1 MFFKSKKITFF
12 KVTFKNKRA
21 NKWDWMSLKYSF
33 TSFDM
38 VIILYKTEFGASSV
52 KRPLRF
58 VWKLLPFLLVV
69 VKLWYAKF
77 SHSSAVE
84 LFL

>member
-1 MFFKSKKITFF
+1 
-12 KVTFKNKRA
+12 
-21 NKWDWMSLKYSF
+21 MSLKYSF

-69 VKLWYAKF
+69 VKL
-77 SHSSAVE
+77 
-84 LFL
+84 